1 MLNMSN
7 KLAKREGN
15 PKRVQA
21 HLSELNLKQGMLNKR
36 TKSIN

>member
-1 MLNMSN
+1 MNN

-15 PKRVQA
+15 QKRVQA

-36 TKSIN
+36 IKSTN